1 MHDRTIQL
9 NWRHGGS
16 LLMQLLLVELVLHTH
31 GIAIPCAFTS
41 TFLIDMFTNIY
52 GWHLII
58 FIHFSCVL
66 PSNVLWVRRE
76 KFCFFRDTKMNLG
89 KYMYMCQCASG
100 LHSAKC
106 LQSFCAA
113 VAVWRH
119 GTGVGVVVV
128 VGGGVV
134 VVVGVGVVVVV
145 GGGVVVVVS
154 ADTENAKNR
163 KDECRNQLLRR
174 NFKRHKSIER

>member
-1 MHDRTIQL
+1 
-9 NWRHGGS
+9 
-16 LLMQLLLVELVLHTH
+16 
-31 GIAIPCAFTS
+31 
-41 TFLIDMFTNIY
+41 
-52 GWHLII
+52 
-58 FIHFSCVL
+58 
-66 PSNVLWVRRE
+66 
-76 KFCFFRDTKMNLG
+76 
-89 KYMYMCQCASG
+89 MCKWS
-100 LHSAKC
+100 SAKC

-163 KDECRNQLLRR
+163 KDECRDQLLRR